1 MNKNLSVNIS
11 GVKFKNPVTVASGT
25 FGTGREYREF
35 FDLSDLGAI
44 TIKGVSLE
52 AWKGNNT
59 PRIAET
65 YGGMLNSV
73 GLQNSGVEF
82 IKKFEIPFLKQYDT
96 KIIVNVCG
104 HTIQE
109 YCGVVESL
117 SDEAID
123 LLELNISCPNI
134 KEGGISFGT
143 NPIKVEQVVKEV
155 KKYTKQP
162 LIVKLSPNVTDITE
176 IAKAAVSGGAD
187 ALSLINTLLGMK
199 IDVHK
204 RKPILAN
211 KMGGLSGPAIKPIA
225 VRMVYQVAQAVN
237 VPIIG
242 MGGIMTGEDA
252 IEFILAGA
260 TMVAVG
266 TANFTNPCASM
277 DVLKGIQKY
286 MNKYNIDDI
295 NKIRGEILK

>member
-1 MNKNLSVNIS
+1 MNKNLSVDIA
-11 GVKFKNPVTVASGT
+11 GIKLKNPVTVASGT
-25 FGTGREYREF
+25 FGAGREYREF
-35 FDLSDLGAI
+35 FDLSKLGAI
-44 TIKGVSLE
+44 TIKGVSKVP
-52 AWKGNNT
+52 WKGNDT

-73 GLQNSGVEF
+73 GLQNSGVDF
-82 IKKFEIPFLKQYDT
+82 IKKYEIPFLKQYDT

-104 HTIQE
+104 HTIKE
-109 YCGVVESL
+109 YCEVVESL
-117 SDEAID
+117 NNETID

-134 KEGGISFGT
+134 KDGGISFGT
-143 NPIKVEQVVKEV
+143 DPIKVEQVVKEV
-155 KKYTKQP
+155 KKYAKQP
-162 LIVKLSPNVTDITE
+162 LIVKLSPNVTDITQ

-204 RKPILAN
+204 RKPVLAN
-211 KMGGLSGPAIKPIA
+211 KVGGLSGPAIKPVA
-225 VRMVYQVAQAVN
+225 VRMVYQVAQVVN

-266 TANFTNPCASM
+266 TANFTNPYASV
-277 DVLKGIQKY
+277 DVLKGIENYMEKY
-286 MNKYNIDDI
+286 GIDNIT
-295 NKIRGEILK
+295 KLRGEIL